1 MLEILNIILMICV
14 LSVLLW
20 LAARGI
26 SLART
31 QTELP
36 EILARALEE
45 KHRLMLGDLH
55 DGLNK
60 LGDRMAQATLDSS
73 ERLRESVAQELK
85 LTREAMQGL
94 QLAQRDGL
102 SGTREELLTQLA

>member
-1 MLEILNIILMICV
+1 MSEIIAI
-14 LSVLLW
+14 VLLSCILIAVAL
-20 LAARGI
+20 LAVRVI

-94 QLAQRDGL
+94 PQVNG
-102 SGTREELLTQLA
+102 EP